1 MNIMNRY
8 GKTRDLYLELIN
20 EFPLRPIRS
29 NDELNEAIRVLTALH
44 DRTDKEDAEIDYE
57 EVLGEVIDRYQ
68 DATWDTPKVSNLEV
82 FRYLLDM
89 RSLTL
94 TQLAQKVDIPE
105 PIIVEV
111 LGGSRKFTPAEID
124 RVCEYLRIKPTLFA
138 AEN

>member
-1 MNIMNRY
+1 MSMLKRY
-8 GKTRDLYLELIN
+8 GPTRDRYLDLIN

-68 DATWDTPKVSNLEV
+68 DATWDTPKPSDMEV
-82 FRYLLDM
+82 FRYLLDI

-94 TQLAQKVDIPE
+94 AQFAEKVDIPE
-105 PIIVEV
+105 PIVAEV
-111 LGGSRKFTPAEID
+111 MAGSRKFTPAEID
-124 RVCEYLRIKPTLFA
+124 RICEYLRIKPTLFA
-138 AEN
+138 